1 MYTPLSSKEKKC
13 ACQGCRCNFTGITL
27 VESLLTPSAVPGGV
41 VVKSTATGTASL
53 LVTNKP
59 EFYIHVAVRNIKNIT
74 MSHIHFYNT
83 KDPKTNGPIL
93 LWLTKT
99 MKTPVRSLDGTLVSQ
114 MFSTADFEAPYK
126 NMALQEFKNLVE
138 HGHLYFNV
146 HTTENPNG
154 ELAGPISPVLQLGS

>member
-27 VESLLTPSAVPGGV
+27 VESLLTPSAVPGGLI
-41 VVKSTATGTASL
+41 VKSNATGTASL
-53 LVTNKP
+53 LLTNKP
-59 EFYIHVAVRNIKNIT
+59 EFYIHIAVRNIKNIT

-99 MKTPVRSLDGTLVSQ
+99 MTNPVRSLDGTLVSQ
-114 MFSTADFEAPYK
+114 MFSTSDFEAPYK

-154 ELAGPISPVLQLGS
+154 ELAGPIAPVLQLGS